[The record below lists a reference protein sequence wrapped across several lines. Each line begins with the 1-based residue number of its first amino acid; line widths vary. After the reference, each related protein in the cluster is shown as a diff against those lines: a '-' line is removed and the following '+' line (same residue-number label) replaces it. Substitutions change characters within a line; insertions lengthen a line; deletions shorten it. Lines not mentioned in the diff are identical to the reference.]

1 MFNYSVRLTV
11 SKRVNDDG
19 TRAWCQEQLR
29 AHVLIHNQEMENT
42 LGMSSGVHS
51 KTQSQSL

>member
-29 AHVLIHNQEMENT
+29 AHVLIHSQEMEST
-42 LGMSSGVHS
+42 LGMSS
-51 KTQSQSL
+51 